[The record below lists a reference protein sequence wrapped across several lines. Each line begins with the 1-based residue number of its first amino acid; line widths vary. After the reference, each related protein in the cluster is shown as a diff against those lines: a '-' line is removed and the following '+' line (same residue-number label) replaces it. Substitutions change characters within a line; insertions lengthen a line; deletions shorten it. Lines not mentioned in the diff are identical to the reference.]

1 MTARRLTHLTAR
13 LLLTLPLAACAAQP
27 GPGQATGRPDAPA
40 ADARSAAAAPSTAPA
55 PAAAPAAPVAQDTQA
70 GTDARQAGGS
80 SGNGAAPPRHTASG
94 HAGRTAGNATTTAG
108 AEAGARAAAPSAGM
122 PSTGVTS
129 ATGTSATGMSA
140 TGISSN
146 NTSTTDAPAGATSTT
161 GAATGPAPAAATAP
175 DVVAP
180 RPATPGTATPGA
192 TVPPVAMP
200 AGSPTGGLLQTLFA
214 LILVLAVL
222 GALAWFLKRY
232 GPRAGGGNANLRV
245 VGSLNLGGRERI
257 MVVEVGNQW
266 IVVGAS
272 PGRINALATLPRQ
285 DGQNGDTDASDAVNA
300 ALARQGNAAPGAHS
314 FADWLKQTIDKR
326 K

>member
-13 LLLTLPLAACAAQP
+13 LLLALPLAACAAQP
-27 GPGQATGRPDAPA
+27 GPGQASGRTDAPA
-40 ADARSAAAAPSTAPA
+40 QAQVPDTRGATVAPAAPAVPVPAATPAASVAQDTPANPTARQDGRTPAPRRAESARAGQATGNAPHPGTVSPEPRALAPSAAAAGGTGTA
-55 PAAAPAAPVAQDTQA
+55 
-70 GTDARQAGGS
+70 AGG
-80 SGNGAAPPRHTASG
+80 
-94 HAGRTAGNATTTAG
+94 
-108 AEAGARAAAPSAGM
+108 
-122 PSTGVTS
+122 
-129 ATGTSATGMSA
+129 
-140 TGISSN
+140 
-146 NTSTTDAPAGATSTT
+146 TSTTDTSTT
-161 GAATGPAPAAATAP
+161 GTSTTGTAAADANATGTAAGTAAP

-180 RPATPGTATPGA
+180 RAATPGVATPGVPAPGA
-192 TVPPVAMP
+192 TLPPVAMP
-200 AGSPTGGLLQTLFA
+200 SGSATGGLLQTLFA

-232 GPRAGGGNANLRV
+232 GPRAGGGNLRV
-245 VGSLNLGGRERI
+245 IGSLNLGGRERI

-285 DGQNGDTDASDAVNA
+285 EAQNDDTDAADA
-300 ALARQGNAAPGAHS
+300 ALVPHAPAAHS

>member
-27 GPGQATGRPDAPA
+27 GPGQASGRPDAPA
-40 ADARSAAAAPSTAPA
+40 PAAPA
-55 PAAAPAAPVAQDTQA
+55 PAAAPAAPFTHDTQPGA
-70 GTDARQAGGS
+70 ETRQGGTVTSAPR
-80 SGNGAAPPRHTASG
+80 NGEPA
-94 HAGRTAGNATTTAG
+94 RTAGQPAPNTAHG
-108 AEAGARAAAPSAGM
+108 AARNGTAAEPRAAAPSA
-122 PSTGVTS
+122 PSAAAAGS
-129 ATGTSATGMSA
+129 AGNGTAARG
-140 TGISSN
+140 
-146 NTSTTDAPAGATSTT
+146 TSTT
-161 GAATGPAPAAATAP
+161 GTAAAGNAGTGVTATGSAADTAPATGAAAPAATPAAP

-180 RPATPGTATPGA
+180 RATPGVATPGALTPGAPTPGA

-200 AGSPTGGLLQTLFA
+200 AGSPTGSLLQTLGA

-285 DGQNGDTDASDAVNA
+285 DGQNGDTDAAGA
-300 ALARQGNAAPGAHS
+300 TLARQDNAAPGAHS